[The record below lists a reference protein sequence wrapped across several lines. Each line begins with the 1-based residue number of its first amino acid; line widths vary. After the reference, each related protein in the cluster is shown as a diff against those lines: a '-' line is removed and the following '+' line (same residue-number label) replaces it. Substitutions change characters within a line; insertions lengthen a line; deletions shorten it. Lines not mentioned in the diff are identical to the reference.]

1 MKARILI
8 KSIFSSKLFAITAV
22 TLVLLSFKLETPAVS
37 KDEFQFRKLDNN
49 AFKGGEK
56 LSFRVHYGLI
66 NAAKVTME
74 VLPTMEDVNGRKAY
88 HVKIEGQT
96 LKAFDWMYKVR
107 DKFESYVDQ
116 DALCPLRYS
125 KVVREN
131 KYYNMD
137 VAVYYHGKK
146 KVKNP
151 KGELTMPVYSQDL
164 ASAIYYARN
173 LDFENAKLNQ
183 MFPLDVY
190 LDNKIYNLQFKYIG
204 KETISTDLGKIK
216 CIKLKPKL
224 VVDRVFKDDDDM
236 IIWISDD
243 KNKIPVRVQS
253 AIQVGT
259 VKADITSY
267 SGLKN
272 SFDALI
278 KKK

>member
-1 MKARILI
+1 
-8 KSIFSSKLFAITAV
+8 
-22 TLVLLSFKLETPAVS
+22 
-37 KDEFQFRKLDNN
+37 
-49 AFKGGEK
+49 
-56 LSFRVHYGLI
+56 
-66 NAAKVTME
+66 
-74 VLPTMEDVNGRKAY
+74 
-88 HVKIEGQT
+88 
-96 LKAFDWMYKVR
+96 
-107 DKFESYVDQ
+107 
-116 DALCPLRYS
+116 
-125 KVVREN
+125 
-131 KYYNMD
+131 
-137 VAVYYHGKK
+137 
-146 KVKNP
+146 
-151 KGELTMPVYSQDL
+151 MPVYSQDL

>member
-1 MKARILI
+1 MRARFVINSILNN
-8 KSIFSSKLFAITAV
+8 KLTMLVVV
-22 TLVLLSFKLETPAVS
+22 TMVLLSFKPELPAPS
-37 KDEFQFRKLDNN
+37 NDEFKYRKIDNN
-49 AFKGGEK
+49 AFKGGEQ
-56 LSFRVHYGLI
+56 LTYRVHYGLI

-74 VLPTMEDVNGRKAY
+74 VANDMEEVNGRKAFK
-88 HVKIEGQT
+88 VKVEGQT

-107 DKFESYVDQ
+107 DKFESYIDQ
-116 DALCPLRYS
+116 EALCPLRYS

-151 KGELTMPVYSQDL
+151 KGELTMPIYSQDL

-173 LDFENAKLNQ
+173 LDFAGAKQNQ
-183 MFPLDVY
+183 MFPIDIY
-190 LDNKIYNLQFKYIG
+190 LDNKIYNLQFKYVG
-204 KETISTDLGKIK
+204 KETITTDLGKVK
-216 CIKLKPKL
+216 CIKLQPKL

-259 VKADITSY
+259 IKVDITSY
-267 SGLKN
+267 NGLKN
-272 SFDALI
+272 PFEALI